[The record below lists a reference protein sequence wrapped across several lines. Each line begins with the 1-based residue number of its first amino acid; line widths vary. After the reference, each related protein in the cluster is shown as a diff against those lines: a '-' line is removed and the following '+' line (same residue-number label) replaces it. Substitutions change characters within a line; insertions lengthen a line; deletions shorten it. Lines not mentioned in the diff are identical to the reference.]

1 LAELNLALLFLLDL
15 AAVFAVYLTVTLGL
29 NMEYGFTGI
38 PNFGKALAFAAG
50 AFSVAYFPGRLLST
64 VYGLDRGIDAYAN
77 NQILASCIRDYASY
91 NPGVLRGVNYIADN
105 VVVTTCL
112 TKVLQNDPLLSI
124 SIVMVTVL
132 FASSVGALLG
142 FIASYPAIRL
152 RQDYLA
158 MTLLAMAE
166 AANIIGYNYPEIAGG
181 TLGVAIPDPY
191 AWVGPGQR
199 FVLATLLLVI
209 MAVVTYVYLWRVSSS
224 PFGRIMKAVRDGELA
239 AESLGKDVVKV
250 RQKVLV
256 VSSAIAAAGGA
267 LWAFYAGGVI
277 ALTYDR
283 VSWTFWPWVMV
294 IMGGAANNFGV
305 LLGTGIFVTSRKL
318 IDYYKY
324 SLGSFLPFNVVWLD
338 RLGLG
343 IVLLIMLIARPQG
356 ILAEKPQM
364 PLKKEKILAIIER
377 VKRHPN
383 QMNTKQ

>member
-1 LAELNLALLFLLDL
+1 MAELNLVFLFLLDL
-15 AAVFAVYLTVTLGL
+15 AAIFAVYLTVTLTL

-38 PNFGKALAFAAG
+38 PNFGKVLAFAGG
-50 AFSVAYFPGRLLST
+50 AFSVGFFPGRLLSA

-77 NQILASCIRDYASY
+77 NRILASCVRGYAAFE
-91 NPGVLRGVNYIADN
+91 PGVLQGVKYIEDN
-105 VVVTTCL
+105 VVATTCL
-112 TKVLQNDPLLSI
+112 TRVLQNDPLLSI
-124 SIVMVTVL
+124 AMVLVTVL
-132 FASSVGALLG
+132 IASGVGALLG
-142 FIASYPAIRL
+142 FISSYPAIRL
-152 RQDYLA
+152 REDYLA

-166 AANIIGYNYPEIAGG
+166 VANVIGYNYPEIAGG

-191 AWVGPGQR
+191 AWVGPSIR
-199 FVLATLLLVI
+199 FVIATLFLGI
-209 MAVVTYVYLWRVSSS
+209 MAFVAYVYVWRVSSS

-267 LWAFYAGGVI
+267 LYAFYTGGVI

-283 VSWTFWPWVMV
+283 VTWTFWPWVMV
-294 IMGGAANNFGV
+294 IMGGAANNLGV
-305 LLGTGIFVTSRKL
+305 LFGTGIFVVSRKM
-318 IDYYKY
+318 IDVYKY
-324 SLGSFLPFNVVWLD
+324 SLGGILPFSVVWLD

-364 PLKKEKILAIIER
+364 PLKKEKILAIIAR
-377 VKRHPN
+377 VKGTPKPSTRE
-383 QMNTKQ
+383 Q